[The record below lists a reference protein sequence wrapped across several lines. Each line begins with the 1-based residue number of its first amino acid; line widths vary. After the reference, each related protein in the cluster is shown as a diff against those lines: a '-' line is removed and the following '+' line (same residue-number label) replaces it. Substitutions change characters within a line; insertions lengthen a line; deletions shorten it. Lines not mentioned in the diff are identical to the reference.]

1 MIEATDLKKGTTF
14 LSNGKP
20 YKVIKYTLIKI
31 GRGGAIVRVNARN
44 LLTGAI
50 EDKTFSSNIK
60 VEEVITVKKKLEFL
74 FQDQKMAVFIEP
86 KTFEQIEIPI
96 NVIKEELPYIKEGE
110 NVTILFWEDRPLS
123 VEIPPKV
130 VLEVKDAPPGV
141 KGDSAT
147 NIYKQATLENGLK
160 IKVPLFVNKRERIVV
175 DTRTGEYVERAK

>member
-1 MIEATDLKKGTTF
+1 MIEATDLKNGTTF

-60 VEEVITVKKKLEFL
+60 VEEVITVKKKLQFL

-160 IKVPLFVNKRERIVV
+160 IKVPLFVNKGERIVV